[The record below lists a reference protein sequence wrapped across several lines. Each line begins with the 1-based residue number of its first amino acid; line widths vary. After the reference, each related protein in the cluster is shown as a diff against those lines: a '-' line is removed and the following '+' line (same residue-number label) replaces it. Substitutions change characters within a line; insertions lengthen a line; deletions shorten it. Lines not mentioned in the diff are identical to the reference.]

1 MDKSKKTVVVKNTC
15 SGKFQLYHQNPIPR
29 CTEKASWVF
38 LFTTSPGYMY
48 NCYFQFHRSAIH
60 HSHVIYHELLIVDK
74 WTARAAGIAH
84 TLLLDLCE
92 QERSRQFG
100 HFDCSIPNFN
110 HFAPCFALSMQC
122 IFWTVLLINNFIY
135 KLLMVGVVPYY
146 HNFPLHYLAAVWS
159 HLINYA
165 IGQSQ
170 RRYDTSGAIRKN
182 NTTPRDKLYNSTWSI
197 APYCTTRVVPPQHP

>member
-1 MDKSKKTVVVKNTC
+1 MDKSKKLLRLRTRVVESSSYTIKIPFPDALKKLLEFFNSPHRPATCTTVIFNSTDLQYV
-15 SGKFQLYHQNPIPR
+15 
-29 CTEKASWVF
+29 
-38 LFTTSPGYMY
+38 M
-48 NCYFQFHRSAIH
+48 

-122 IFWTVLLINNFIY
+122 IFWTVLLIILSTNYWWSVWFHTITTS
-135 KLLMVGVVPYY
+135 
-146 HNFPLHYLAAVWS
+146 HYIIWQL
-159 HLINYA
+159 
-165 IGQSQ
+165 
-170 RRYDTSGAIRKN
+170 SGATLLIM
-182 NTTPRDKLYNSTWSI
+182 
-197 APYCTTRVVPPQHP
+197 Q